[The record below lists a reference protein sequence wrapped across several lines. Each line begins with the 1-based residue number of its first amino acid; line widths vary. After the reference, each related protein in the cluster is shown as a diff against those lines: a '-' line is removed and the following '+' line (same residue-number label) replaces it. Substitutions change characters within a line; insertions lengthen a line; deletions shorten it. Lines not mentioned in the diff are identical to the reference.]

1 MVAMLCSGVRYAD
14 EGLGSIL
21 EGLAGGNCSRWLQDK
36 KKVKNTK
43 ARREEK
49 IIFMITEKLNN

>member
-21 EGLAGGNCSRWLQDK
+21 EGLAGGDCSRWLQDK
-36 KKVKNTK
+36 IKKKNTI
-43 ARREEK
+43 ARTVEK
-49 IIFMITEKLNN
+49 IIFMIAEKFNN